1 MILQEIMTILSAEV
15 LACKNSL
22 DIEVNAVKA
31 SDLMSDVLTM
41 SDSGVLLL
49 TGLTNVQAVRTAE
62 IAELS
67 AIVFVRGKRPEQ
79 DTIELAEQKNIP
91 LLATQLPLYESCGLL
106 FQKGLMGTSQ
116 PVKDS

>member
-1 MILQEIMTILSAEV
+1 MILHEIMNILNAEI

-22 DIEVNAVKA
+22 DLEVNAVKA

-67 AIVFVRGKRPEQ
+67 AIIFVRGKKPEKE
-79 DTIELAEQKNIP
+79 TIELAERKNIP

-106 FQKGLMGTSQ
+106 FQNGLPGTLPSEKGL
-116 PVKDS
+116 

>member
-1 MILQEIMTILSAEV
+1 MILHEIMNILNAEV

-22 DIEVNAVKA
+22 DIEVTAVKA

-41 SDSGVLLL
+41 SDSGVLLI

-67 AIVFVRGKRPEQ
+67 AIIFVRGKRPEKE
-79 DTIELAEQKNIP
+79 TIELAEKKNIP
-91 LLATQLPLYESCGLL
+91 LLATHLPMYESCGLL
-106 FQKGLMGTSQ
+106 FQNGLSGVSQSVKGL
-116 PVKDS
+116 

>member
-1 MILQEIMTILSAEV
+1 MVLHEIMNILNAEV
-15 LACKNSL
+15 LACKDSL
-22 DIEVNAVKA
+22 DIEVTAIKA

-67 AIVFVRGKRPEQ
+67 AIVFVRGKKPEKE
-79 DTIELAEQKNIP
+79 TIDLAEEKNIP

-106 FQKGLMGTSQ
+106 FQNGLSGTFPWEQGS
-116 PVKDS
+116 